1 MKTLI
6 VYAKA
11 GAGHKRAAEAVYD
24 AFKRKGQDK
33 DAVLIDCLDYTEAW
47 FRDFYPSCYIFLVR
61 FLSLLWAG
69 AYYALDNRAIYSLVK
84 PLRRLGNRL
93 VSKKFVEF
101 LKKERPEVII
111 STQFFASEVVAALK
125 KEKQIDSKLI
135 SVVTDF
141 GAHTFW
147 ESDDV
152 DIFVVASEDTKRDLL
167 RRNIP
172 AEKIKV
178 LGIPIEPPLTG
189 LDREKLRREI
199 GLGENLFTILIVGGG
214 FGVGPIKE
222 LAFSLDRVRL
232 EVRDRIQL
240 IVVCSRNEK
249 LYGQMQAIASELKI
263 TTKIFGFVPNLYKMM
278 VASDII
284 ISKSGGLT
292 TSEALASALP
302 MIIISPIPG
311 QETKNCQLLVK
322 NGAAYRIDRAPEVS
336 KVIEELIKEPDKL
349 ETMRGNAQRLSRP
362 NSADD
367 IAELAISYRKE
378 D

>member
-24 AFKRKGQDK
+24 AFKRKGREK
-33 DAVLIDCLDYTEAW
+33 EVVLIDCLDYTEGW
-47 FRDFYPSCYIFLVR
+47 FRDFYPNCYIFLVR

-69 AYYALDNRAIYSLVK
+69 AYYTLDNRVIYSLVK
-84 PLRRLGNRL
+84 PLRRLGNRS

-147 ESDDV
+147 ESEDV
-152 DIFVVASEDTKRDLL
+152 DTFVVASEDTKEDLL

-189 LDREKLRREI
+189 LDKAQVRGEI
-199 GLGENLFTILIVGGG
+199 GLKENLFTILIVGGG
-214 FGVGPIKE
+214 FGVGPIRE

-232 EVRDRIQL
+232 EVRDKIQL

-249 LYGQMQAIASELKI
+249 LYSQMQVIASKLKI
-263 TTKIFGFVPNLYKMM
+263 TAKIFGFVPNLYKMM

-292 TSEALASALP
+292 TSEALASGLP

-322 NGAAYRIDRAPEVS
+322 NGAAYRIDRALEVS
-336 KVIEELIKEPDKL
+336 RIIEELIKEPAKL
-349 ETMRGNAQRLSRP
+349 ETMRANAQRLSRP
-362 NSADD
+362 SSADD

-378 D
+378 G